1 MIKVLLVEDNPH
13 DALLMRRM
21 LNGAAAG
28 KCDMTLETCM
38 ADATRYLLDHTVDV
52 VILDLG
58 LPDASGL
65 AAVRQMLAA
74 APLVPV
80 VVLTGRNDD
89 QLATQ
94 ALRAGAQDFLVKGE
108 IAAGMLLRALR
119 YAIERKSLEEKL
131 FLEQERGQVT
141 LNSIGDAV
149 VCTDN
154 AGLVTFFNLTAEG
167 LTGLTMAEA
176 IGRPIDESLHLTDE
190 SGVAISLRP
199 GARDAAPPLGA
210 KFNASAM
217 IRRANGQSVAVDYN
231 GARILGRDGAG
242 IGAVY
247 VLRDMT
253 APRALAAKMAH
264 LAQHDS
270 LTGLPNRVLL
280 TDRIRRAIAIAPRHA
295 RQPGVL
301 FLDLDGFKHVN
312 DSLGHLVGDQLL
324 QSVASRLT
332 ACVRGSDTVS
342 RLGGDEFVVLLAEMA
357 RPEDAATAAV
367 RMLEA
372 VGEPHLID
380 EHELHITT
388 SIGISLYPDDG
399 ADAGTLIKN
408 ADTAMYQAKAQ
419 GRKNYR
425 FFEPAM
431 NFRAVE
437 RQAIEEGLRRA
448 AERNELSL
456 HFQPKVDLAN
466 RSVRSAE
473 ALIRWRHP
481 VLGDMPPVKFISVAE
496 DCGLIVPLG
505 RWVLREACAQAKA
518 WIDAG
523 MALDTIAVNVS
534 AMEFQNE
541 RFVDEVMETLAV
553 TGLAPERLELEL
565 TESVLMKHTKLAA
578 QTLSAL
584 RAAGVRLAID
594 DFGTGYSSLSYLTRF
609 PVDTL
614 KIDQSFIRQIS
625 ATQPETAIISAVL
638 GIARSL
644 RLRVV
649 AQGVE
654 TASELEF
661 LERFGCDEAQGFYF
675 SEPLPAAA
683 FAAWVARH
691 ERQDTKH
698 YVSQK

>member
-28 KCDMTLETCM
+28 KCETTLETCM
-38 ADATRYLLDHTVDV
+38 ADATRFLRSHRVDV

-58 LPDASGL
+58 LTDVSGL
-65 AAVRQMLAA
+65 AAVRHMLAA
-74 APLVPV
+74 APLLPV

-108 IAAGMLLRALR
+108 IAAAMMLRALR
-119 YAIERKSLEEKL
+119 YAIERKTLEERL

-149 VCTDN
+149 VCTDK
-154 AGLVTFFNLTAEG
+154 AGMVSFFNLAAEEM
-167 LTGLTMAEA
+167 TGLTMAEA
-176 IGRPIDESLHLTDE
+176 IGRPIDETLRLTDE
-190 SGVAISLRP
+190 GGAAISLRP
-199 GARDAAPPLGA
+199 GARDAAPSQGGRLT
-210 KFNASAM
+210 ASAVFC
-217 IRRANGQSVAVDYN
+217 RADGKAIPVDYN
-231 GARILGRDGAG
+231 GAQITRRDGAG

-247 VLRDMT
+247 VMRDMT
-253 APRALAAKMAH
+253 AARALVAKMAH

-280 TDRIRRAIAIAPRHA
+280 TDRIGHAIAIAPRHNL
-295 RQPGVL
+295 QPAVL

-312 DSLGHLVGDQLL
+312 DSLGHPVGDKLL
-324 QSVASRLT
+324 QSVAGRLC

-342 RLGGDEFVVLLAEMA
+342 RLGGDEFVVLLAEIA
-357 RPEDAATAAV
+357 RPEDAATAAN

-372 VGEPHLID
+372 VSEPHVIG
-380 EHELHITT
+380 EHELHVTT
-388 SIGISLYPDDG
+388 SIGIGLYPDDG
-399 ADAGTLIKN
+399 TDPGTLIKN
-408 ADTAMYQAKAQ
+408 ADTAMYQAKAM

-437 RQAIEEGLRRA
+437 RQTIEEGLRRA
-448 AERNELSL
+448 AERGELSL
-456 HFQPKVDLAN
+456 HFQPKIEVL
-466 RSVRSAE
+466 SGTVCSAE

-496 DCGLIVPLG
+496 DCGLIVPVG
-505 RWVLREACAQAKA
+505 RWALREACRQAKA
-518 WIDAG
+518 W
-523 MALDTIAVNVS
+523 LDEGLNLETMAVNVS
-534 AMEFQNE
+534 AMEFQHE
-541 RFVDEVMETLAV
+541 RFLDEVMETLAM
-553 TGLAPERLELEL
+553 TGLAPARLELEL
-565 TESVLMKHTKLAA
+565 TESVLMKRTKMAA
-578 QTLSAL
+578 QTLAAL

-614 KIDQSFIRQIS
+614 KIDQSFVRRID
-625 ATQPETAIISAVL
+625 AVPPETAIVSAV
-638 GIARSL
+638 ISMARSL
-644 RLRVV
+644 GLRVV
-649 AQGVE
+649 AEGVE
-654 TASELEF
+654 TRSQLEF
-661 LERFGCDEAQGFYF
+661 LERNACDEAQGFYF
-675 SEPLPAAA
+675 SEALPASA
-683 FAAWVARH
+683 FAAWVSRFERH
-691 ERQDTKH
+691 GRRRL
-698 YVSQK
+698 VS

>member
-74 APLVPV
+74 APLLPV

-176 IGRPIDESLHLTDE
+176 IGEKYGERLAGQIDESLHLTDE

-295 RQPGVL
+295 RQPG
-301 FLDLDGFKHVN
+301 LDGFKHVN

-523 MALDTIAVNVS
+523 MALDTMAVNVS

-541 RFVDEVMETLAV
+541 RFLDEVLETLAARA
-553 TGLAPERLELEL
+553 GIDRKRADEAHQAGGADPERA
-565 TESVLMKHTKLAA
+565 TRRR
-578 QTLSAL
+578 
-584 RAAGVRLAID
+584 RAAGDR
-594 DFGTGYSSLSYLTRF
+594 RF
-609 PVDTL
+609 WHRV
-614 KIDQSFIRQIS
+614 F
-625 ATQPETAIISAVL
+625 QPELSDAVSGGYAENRPVL
-638 GIARSL
+638 HPADQRHAAGDGHYQRGAGNRPQPAPARGGGRRGDGQRAGVFGAL
-644 RLRVV
+644 RLRRG
-649 AQGVE
+649 AGVLFQRA
-654 TASELEF
+654 TAGRRVRGL
-661 LERFGCDEAQGFYF
+661 GG
-675 SEPLPAAA
+675 AAR
-683 FAAWVARH
+683 AARYQTL
-691 ERQDTKH
+691 R
-698 YVSQK
+698 

>member
-1 MIKVLLVEDNPH
+1 
-13 DALLMRRM
+13 
-21 LNGAAAG
+21 
-28 KCDMTLETCM
+28 
-38 ADATRYLLDHTVDV
+38 
-52 VILDLG
+52 
-58 LPDASGL
+58 
-65 AAVRQMLAA
+65 
-74 APLVPV
+74 VPV

-649 AQGVE
+649 AEGVE

>member
-1 MIKVLLVEDNPH
+1 
-13 DALLMRRM
+13 
-21 LNGAAAG
+21 
-28 KCDMTLETCM
+28 
-38 ADATRYLLDHTVDV
+38 
-52 VILDLG
+52 
-58 LPDASGL
+58 
-65 AAVRQMLAA
+65 
-74 APLVPV
+74 
-80 VVLTGRNDD
+80 
-89 QLATQ
+89 
-94 ALRAGAQDFLVKGE
+94 
-108 IAAGMLLRALR
+108 
-119 YAIERKSLEEKL
+119 
-131 FLEQERGQVT
+131 
-141 LNSIGDAV
+141 
-149 VCTDN
+149 
-154 AGLVTFFNLTAEG
+154 
-167 LTGLTMAEA
+167 
-176 IGRPIDESLHLTDE
+176 
-190 SGVAISLRP
+190 
-199 GARDAAPPLGA
+199 
-210 KFNASAM
+210 
-217 IRRANGQSVAVDYN
+217 
-231 GARILGRDGAG
+231 
-242 IGAVY
+242 
-247 VLRDMT
+247 
-253 APRALAAKMAH
+253 
-264 LAQHDS
+264 
-270 LTGLPNRVLL
+270 
-280 TDRIRRAIAIAPRHA
+280 
-295 RQPGVL
+295 
-301 FLDLDGFKHVN
+301 
-312 DSLGHLVGDQLL
+312 
-324 QSVASRLT
+324 
-332 ACVRGSDTVS
+332 
-342 RLGGDEFVVLLAEMA
+342 
-357 RPEDAATAAV
+357 
-367 RMLEA
+367 MLEA

-473 ALIRWRHP
+473 TLIRWRHP
-481 VLGDMPPVKFISVAE
+481 VLGDMPPGKFISVAE

-649 AQGVE
+649 AEGVE